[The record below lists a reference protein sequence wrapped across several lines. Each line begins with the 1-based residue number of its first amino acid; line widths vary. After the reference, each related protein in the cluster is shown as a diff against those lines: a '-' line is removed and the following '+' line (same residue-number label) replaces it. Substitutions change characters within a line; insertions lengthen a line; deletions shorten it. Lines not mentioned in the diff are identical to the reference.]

1 VSIAGL
7 REPVTERLTASMH
20 IESTQPWVEAK
31 LKIPISKRIKDV
43 VGRVAGKAGILDR
56 DFRSKMVIVAFHR
69 ISDTLPEGGLN
80 YSSARFEKF
89 CEFCKSRFKVI
100 PLSEQVAATL
110 ARTWAARFRLLL
122 MTDIGITTRWQ
133 RRFCASSDRPRQN
146 NVALDHGCDAG

>member
-1 VSIAGL
+1 
-7 REPVTERLTASMH
+7 MH

-69 ISDTLPEGGLN
+69 IRGTLPEGGLN

-100 PLSEQVAATL
+100 PLSVARRYGEDQTVTPYLEALGRLMTAAPATTL
-110 ARTWAARFRLLL
+110 A
-122 MTDIGITTRWQ
+122 
-133 RRFCASSDRPRQN
+133 
-146 NVALDHGCDAG
+146 